1 MRRARSREAKNER
14 YDAILDAALAMYER
28 NPSFEAFTMAGLAG
42 EVGLAKG
49 TLYLYF
55 RTKEAVFLGLLYD
68 LFGAWFEDLDAR
80 LAQDADEWTPEQA
93 AAELVDSMRGQETL
107 LRLLSILPAI
117 VEQNVELDV
126 ALHFKREVMAW
137 AAATGPLL
145 EQRLPF
151 LAAGQGARFLVHL
164 HALVIGVWQLAEPS
178 PVIRQV
184 MERPELAPARVQFG
198 PDLRRL
204 VMLHLKGLREEAS
217 TNLERG

>member
-1 MRRARSREAKNER
+1 MRRARSTEAKNER

-28 NPSFEAFTMAGLAG
+28 NPSFEAFTMSALGT

-80 LAQDADEWTPEQA
+80 LREDADAWTPEEA
-93 AAELVDSMRGQETL
+93 AFELVGSMQGRDTL

-117 VEQNVELDV
+117 VERNVDPDV
-126 ALHFKREVMAW
+126 ALHFKREVMGW

-145 EQRLPF
+145 ERRLPF

-164 HALVIGVWQLAEPS
+164 HVLIIGVWQLAEPS
-178 PVIRQV
+178 PVVRQV
-184 MERPELAPARVQFG
+184 MERPELAPARVEFA
-198 PDLRRL
+198 PDLRR
-204 VMLHLKGLREEAS
+204 MITLHLKGMREESSAA
-217 TNLERG
+217 